1 MNSGL
6 MKRGSLT
13 SKILGLM
20 LVLILLSSS
29 LSTFAIIN
37 LSYSL
42 GDAKAINASGSL
54 RMQSYRLMFYA
65 NSGSDAAQDKI
76 TEFENTLYSDTLKP
90 SDSWFSPRKI
100 ADQYQLVIDK
110 WLVMKYYIEQENSR
124 DYVASLKDF
133 VDTIDLLVLEME
145 HHAAFKLRLL
155 AASQILGLS
164 VMLIIAFVAVRF
176 TKKKVVIPLQKLME
190 SANTIS
196 KGNFEIE
203 MPETE
208 YIELTALT
216 HALQKT
222 AKELAMLYGDLES
235 QVAEKTLALTRA
247 NNELA
252 FLYDNLLTLNANK
265 LDYKALKAALNQLK
279 GYESLDYLRLIIQY
293 PEQELEVI
301 EADGGWPDMT
311 QESTRFPLQFE
322 QANLGYLELIAD
334 QTPNIALF
342 NNFAIMLTRSIV
354 IHNATEQRQQ
364 LALMEERGVI
374 ARELHDS
381 LGQVLS
387 FLKIQISLLRKNLD
401 CSCRSPVVEAQLTEI
416 NEGVSTAYVQLR
428 ELLSTFRLTIK
439 EPDLKSAL
447 EAMLEQLR
455 TKTSIKITLDYKLA
469 PQWLEAKQ
477 HIHILQI
484 TREATL
490 NAIKHAEASLINI
503 HCYKDDESMVNID
516 VCDNGIGIGHLKE
529 RDQHFGIGIMH
540 ERASKL
546 SGKVVFS
553 DNEISRFK
561 PATATT
567 IEQGCNEQ
575 DDTLKPN
582 HSFNFAQHS
591 KGSSGTRVTLIFPSQ
606 QEPSNG

>member
-301 EADGGWPDMT
+301 EAGGGWPEVT
-311 QESTRFPLQFE
+311 QNSTRFPLQFE

-401 CSCRSPVVEAQLTEI
+401 HSCRNPTVEAQLTEI

-447 EAMLEQLR
+447 ETMLEQLR

-503 HCYKDDESMVNID
+503 HCYKDDEGMVNID

-546 SGKVVFS
+546 SGNVVFS

-582 HSFNFAQHS
+582 HSFNLAQHS

>member
-1 MNSGL
+1 

-29 LSTFAIIN
+29 LSIFALIN

-65 NSGSDAAQDKI
+65 NSGSQAAQEKI
-76 TEFENTLYSDTLKP
+76 TEFETTLHSQALQP
-90 SDSWFSPRKI
+90 SASWFAPHKI

-110 WLVMKYYIEQENSR
+110 WLVMKFYIEQENSR
-124 DYVASLKDF
+124 DYAASLKDF

-145 HHAAFKLRLL
+145 HHAAFKLRFL
-155 AASQILGLS
+155 AASQVFGLS
-164 VMLIIAFVAVRF
+164 VMLLIAFVAVRF
-176 TKKKVVIPLQKLME
+176 TKRKVVIPLQKLME

-208 YIELTALT
+208 YVELTALT
-216 HALQKT
+216 DALQKT
-222 AKELAMLYGDLES
+222 AKELATLYGNLES
-235 QVAEKTLALTRA
+235 QVEEKTLALTRA

-252 FLYDNLLTLNANK
+252 FLYDNLMTLNAKK

-293 PEQELEVI
+293 PDQEIEII
-301 EADGGWPDMT
+301 EADGGWPSET
-311 QESTRFPLQFE
+311 PNSTRFPLQFE
-322 QANLGYLELIAD
+322 QTDLGYLELISV

-354 IHNATEQRQQ
+354 IHNAIEQRQQ

-401 CSCRSPVVEAQLTEI
+401 YSCRSPAVESQLTEI

-439 EPDLKSAL
+439 EPNLKSAL

-455 TKTSIKITLDYKLA
+455 AKTQIQIHLDYKLA

-490 NAIKHAEASLINI
+490 NAIKHSNGSQI
-503 HCYKDDESMVNID
+503 HIRCYKDDHAMVNIC
-516 VCDNGIGIGHLKE
+516 VSDNGIGIGHVKE
-529 RDQHFGIGIMH
+529 RDQHFGIGIMQ

-546 SGKVVFS
+546 SGMIVFS
-553 DNEISRFK
+553 ANDRVPPSTPQNIQQACPE
-561 PATATT
+561 PP
-567 IEQGCNEQ
+567 N
-575 DDTLKPN
+575 TL
-582 HSFNFAQHS
+582 SFHNPIRQAHHTD
-591 KGSSGTRVTLIFPSQ
+591 GAIGTRVTLIFPSQ